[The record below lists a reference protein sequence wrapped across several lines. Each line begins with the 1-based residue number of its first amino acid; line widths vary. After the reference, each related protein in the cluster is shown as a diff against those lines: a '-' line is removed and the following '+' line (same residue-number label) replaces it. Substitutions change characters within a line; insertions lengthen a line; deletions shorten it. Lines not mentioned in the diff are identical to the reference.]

1 MSDLADTRKTGRKP
15 RYELTTDAQF
25 AAAGILAILIVAQLM
40 LVAQNR
46 ETVAAAAQFAPFGI
60 FAP

>member
-1 MSDLADTRKTGRKP
+1 MSDLADTRKSGRQP
-15 RYELTTDAQF
+15 RDELTDAQF

-46 ETVAAAAQFAPFGI
+46 ETIAAAAQFAPFGI

>member
-1 MSDLADTRKTGRKP
+1 MSDLANTRKTHRQP
-15 RYELTTDAQF
+15 RQELTTAQF
-25 AAAGILAILIVAQLM
+25 AAAAILAILIVAQLM

-46 ETVAAAAQFAPFGI
+46 ETLAAAAQFAPFGI